1 MGTIIKSIEYY
12 LPNIIISNEDLNKE
26 NPSWEM
32 DKVINKTGVKKRHIA
47 GLNETA
53 YDLSV
58 NACKK
63 LFEYEEL
70 STIDGII
77 YCTQSP
83 DYIMPPNSFLLH
95 KHLGCSE
102 RVLAFD
108 FNHACTGYLYG
119 LFMANSFIKSRA
131 TKKILLINSDTYSKY
146 INKKD
151 RSARALFGDGAA
163 ASIIE
168 NSNSDK
174 GIIDIEL
181 ASAGKFYDKFY
192 IPAGGLR
199 MPTNAQTSI
208 EKKDVRGNIRS
219 ENDIVMDGLA
229 VWSFINSTVPKQ
241 ILNLLN
247 RNNLDRAQI
256 DLFIFHQASQMT
268 IDSLVKK
275 LRLDKAKVF
284 TNLLE
289 IGNTVSASIP
299 IAIKDAID
307 QGLIKEG
314 SKVLLSGFGVGM
326 SFGSLINQ
334 Y

>member
-1 MGTIIKSIEYY
+1 MSTIIKYIEYY
-12 LPNIIISNEDLNKE
+12 LPENVISNEDLNKE
-26 NPSWEM
+26 YPSWEM
-32 DKVINKTGVKKRHIA
+32 DKIISKTGVKKRHIA
-47 GLNETA
+47 EINETA

-58 NACKK
+58 SACKK

-70 STIDGII
+70 STIDGIV

-102 RVLAFD
+102 RVLSFD
-108 FNHACTGYLYG
+108 YNHACTGYIYG
-119 LFMANSFIKSRA
+119 LFMANSFIKSGA
-131 TKKILLINSDTYSKY
+131 VKKILLINSDTYSKY

-151 RSARALFGDGAA
+151 RSARTLFGDGAA

-168 NSNSDK
+168 NSVSNK

-181 ASAGKFYDKFY
+181 ASAGMFYDKFY

-199 MPTNAQTSI
+199 MPANEQTSV
-208 EKKDVRGNIRS
+208 EKEDLRGNIRS
-219 ENDIVMDGLA
+219 ENDIIMDGLA
-229 VWSFINSTVPKQ
+229 VWSFVNSVVPKQ
-241 ILNLLN
+241 IN
-247 RNNLDRAQI
+247 RILKKNNLSTSQI
-256 DLFIFHQASQMT
+256 DLFIFHQASKMT

-284 TNLLE
+284 TNLSE

-299 IAIKDAID
+299 IALKDAID
-307 QGLIKEG
+307 QGLINKG

-326 SFGSLINQ
+326 SYGSLIIQ